1 MIMPPQKGR
10 GMSPDLPLLG
20 VTLGDPNGIGPEI
33 TVRAVLDPSVRA
45 IARCLVVG
53 DAWVIQE
60 AAARFG
66 DGVSVHVG
74 PDAPRDCGVV
84 RVLDVSS
91 LARPLTPGKVTANGG
106 RAAFKYIEVATRL
119 AMEGRTQAVV
129 TSPMSKEALNLA
141 GYHYAGH
148 TELLAALTGSQ
159 HSFMML
165 VSDAL
170 RVGHVTTH
178 VALRSVPE
186 AITQARVEHVILLM
200 AQALERLGFAH
211 PRIGVAGLNPHAG
224 EHLLFGDED
233 ERIIA
238 PAVRA
243 AAASGVDASGPWPGD
258 TIFPRA
264 LAGEL
269 DGVVVMYHDQGH
281 IPVKLLSF
289 RLGPGGTVGGVNV
302 TLGLP
307 IIRTSVEHGTAFDI
321 AWTGRASPQ
330 SLIDAITLAAKLA
343 GSGRVPDAKSP
354 REPS

>member
-1 MIMPPQKGR
+1 
-10 GMSPDLPLLG
+10 
-20 VTLGDPNGIGPEI
+20 
-33 TVRAVLDPSVRA
+33 
-45 IARCLVVG
+45 
-53 DAWVIQE
+53 
-60 AAARFG
+60 
-66 DGVSVHVG
+66 
-74 PDAPRDCGVV
+74 
-84 RVLDVSS
+84 
-91 LARPLTPGKVTANGG
+91 VTAHGG
-106 RAAFKYIEVATRL
+106 QAAFEYIEVATRL

-129 TSPMSKEALNLA
+129 TLPISKEALNLA
-141 GYHYAGH
+141 GHHYAGH
-148 TELLAALTGSQ
+148 TELLAALTSSQ
-159 HSFMML
+159 HSVMML
-165 VSDAL
+165 VSGAL

-178 VALRSVPE
+178 VPLRGVPE
-186 AITQARVEHVILLM
+186 RITQARVEAVILLM
-200 AQALERLGFAH
+200 AQALRRLGFSQ

-224 EHLLFGDED
+224 EHGLFGDED

-243 AAASGVDASGPWPGD
+243 ATAAGVDASGPWPGD

-289 RLGPGGTVGGVNV
+289 QLGPGRTVGGVNV

-330 SLIDAITLAAKLA
+330 SLIDAITLAAQIA
-343 GSGRVPDAKSP
+343 GSSHVPPANSS
-354 REPS
+354 RAPS